1 MSRRKTIM
9 GLAVLCAL
17 ALSAISAQGAMA
29 GSKVYTCLEGH
40 GTLNSDCQAGTSGT
54 SGHVGPVAEGTRT
67 VLTGTGGE
75 ATMKG
80 EILFLEEELHAT
92 HTEVVEGYI
101 ENTATD
107 ASGKVKLR
115 YTGVTDS
122 LGCGVEN
129 ETVTTETLEFT
140 TLAGGQV
147 QFTAPGGVFAE
158 IHTGCGEVP
167 VSGGITAQTNGAILS
182 TTVADAGLFLGENPA
197 TLEGEV
203 TISAGEE
210 GVHHPIGL
218 T

>member
-1 MSRRKTIM
+1 MM
-9 GLAVLCAL
+9 CAL
-17 ALSAISAQGAMA
+17 MLSAISAQGAMA

-67 VLTGTGGE
+67 ELTGTGGV

-101 ENTATD
+101 ENAATD

-140 TLAGGQV
+140 TLANGDV
-147 QFTAPGGVFAE
+147 QFTAPGGVFWTL
-158 IHTGCGEVP
+158 HTGCGELP
-167 VSGGITAQTNGAILS
+167 VSGGITAHTDGAILS
-182 TTVADAGLFLGENPA
+182 TTEADHGLLIGENPA
-197 TLEGEV
+197 TIEGEL
-203 TISAGEE
+203 TLAAGEA
-210 GVHHPIGL
+210 GVHHPIGF